1 MRKNS
6 VNWKVWVS
14 ADQPNTSK
22 HPLAGLE
29 MKHMQKNYDLASF
42 VWHWWSYYSV
52 KNLKIGG
59 NFARDWQ
66 IRCRAVL
73 PWVALWKLPPF
84 QTWKFNLFLE
94 REIVGNAQRNV
105 LMLSL
110 TFQRQQH
117 TAAPTTGP
125 LQLYIQNHQGHFIS
139 FDVLF
144 RYVGERKDPFQ

>member
-1 MRKNS
+1 MRANS
-6 VNWKVWVS
+6 VNWQVWVS
-14 ADQPNTSK
+14 SDQPNTSK

-29 MKHMQKNYDLASF
+29 IKHMQKKLWPCKFCLTLAELLFSQKLENR
-42 VWHWWSYYSV
+42 W
-52 KNLKIGG
+52 

-117 TAAPTTGP
+117 TATPTTRP
-125 LQLYIQNHQGHFIS
+125 LQLDVQNHQGHFIS
-139 FDVLF
+139 CDALF
-144 RYVGERKDPFQ
+144 R